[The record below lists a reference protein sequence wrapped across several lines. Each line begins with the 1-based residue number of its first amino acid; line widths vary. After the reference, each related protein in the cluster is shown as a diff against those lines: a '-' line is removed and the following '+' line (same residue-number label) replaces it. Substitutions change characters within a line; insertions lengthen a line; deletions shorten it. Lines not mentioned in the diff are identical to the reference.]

1 MLNDRIT
8 VTAKH
13 EQAADVVIEYLA
25 DKLSPKFIITI
36 GGEVGSGKSTLA
48 YALAHKFKKQGVRSK
63 IVDLDDFYKVPP
75 LERKAWRRSNG
86 IESVGPDEYD
96 WGKIIHV
103 INDFYENNVSVMPC
117 VDLITDYVDEI
128 STNFNGVDIMIIN
141 GLYATKISQADLR
154 IFIELTYDE
163 TKEAQLFGDKEE
175 MTAFRKQILEREHQM
190 VQGLKNGCDLFFDFD
205 ALVDK
210 YHL

>member
-8 VTAKH
+8 VTPKH
-13 EQAADVVIEYLA
+13 EQAADVVLEFLA
-25 DKLSPKFIITI
+25 DKMKPKFIITI
-36 GGEVGSGKSTLA
+36 GGEVGSGKATLA
-48 YALAHKFKKQGVRSK
+48 YALAHKLKKQGVRSK
-63 IVDLDDFYKVPP
+63 IVDLDDFYKIPP
-75 LERKAWRRSNG
+75 LQRKEWRRANG
-86 IESVGPDEYD
+86 IESVGPSEYD

-103 INDFYENNVSVMPC
+103 INDFYENQKSLMPC

-128 STNFNGVDIMIIN
+128 TTNFNDIDIIIIN
-141 GLYATKISQADLR
+141 GLYATKIEQADLR

-163 TKEAQLFGDKEE
+163 TKEAQIFGDKEE
-175 MTAFRKQILEREHQM
+175 MTAFRKQILEREHEM
-190 VQGLKNGCDLFFDFD
+190 VQGLKHGCDLFFDFD

>member
-63 IVDLDDFYKVPP
+63 IVDLDDFY
-75 LERKAWRRSNG
+75 
-86 IESVGPDEYD
+86 
-96 WGKIIHV
+96 
-103 INDFYENNVSVMPC
+103 
-117 VDLITDYVDEI
+117 
-128 STNFNGVDIMIIN
+128 
-141 GLYATKISQADLR
+141 
-154 IFIELTYDE
+154 
-163 TKEAQLFGDKEE
+163 
-175 MTAFRKQILEREHQM
+175 
-190 VQGLKNGCDLFFDFD
+190 
-205 ALVDK
+205 
-210 YHL
+210 

>member
-25 DKLSPKFIITI
+25 DKLRPKFIITI

-63 IVDLDDFYKVPP
+63 IVDLDDFYKVAP
-75 LERKAWRRSNG
+75 LERKSWRRANG

-128 STNFNGVDIMIIN
+128 STNFEGVDVMIIN
-141 GLYATKISQADLR
+141 GLYATKISQSDLR

-163 TKEAQLFGDKEE
+163 TKEAQIFGDKEE
-175 MTAFRKQILEREHQM
+175 MTAFRKQILEREHEM
-190 VQGLKNGCDLFFDFD
+190 VQGLKKGCDLFFDFD

>member
-1 MLNDRIT
+1 M
-8 VTAKH
+8 K
-13 EQAADVVIEYLA
+13 
-25 DKLSPKFIITI
+25 PKFIITI

-48 YALAHKFKKQGVRSK
+48 YALAHKLKKQGIRSK
-63 IVDLDDFYKVPP
+63 IIDLDDFYKIPP
-75 LERKAWRRSNG
+75 LQRKEWRRAKG
-86 IESVGPDEYD
+86 IESVGPSEYN

-103 INDFYENNVSVMPC
+103 INDFYENQKSVMPC

-128 STNFNGVDIMIIN
+128 TTNFEDVNVIILN
-141 GLYATKISQADLR
+141 GLYATKIEQADLR

-163 TKEAQLFGDKEE
+163 TKEAQIFGDKEE
-175 MTAFRKQILEREHQM
+175 MTAFRKQILEREHEM
-190 VQGLKNGCDLFFDFD
+190 VQGLKKGCDLFFDFD

>member
-8 VTAKH
+8 VTPKH
-13 EQAADVVIEYLA
+13 EQAADVVIDYLA
-25 DKLSPKFIITI
+25 DKMKPKFIITI

-48 YALAHKFKKQGVRSK
+48 YALAHKLKKQGIRSK
-63 IVDLDDFYKVPP
+63 IIDLDDFYKIPP
-75 LERKAWRRSNG
+75 LQRKEWRRAKG
-86 IESVGPDEYD
+86 IESVGPSEYN

-103 INDFYENNVSVMPC
+103 INDFYENQKSVMPC

-128 STNFNGVDIMIIN
+128 TTNFEDVNVIILN
-141 GLYATKISQADLR
+141 GLYATKI
-154 IFIELTYDE
+154 
-163 TKEAQLFGDKEE
+163 EAQIFGDKEE
-175 MTAFRKQILEREHQM
+175 MTAFRKQILEREHEM
-190 VQGLKNGCDLFFDFD
+190 VQGLKKGCDLFFDFD

>member
-128 STNFNGVDIMIIN
+128 STNFKGVDIMIIN

-163 TKEAQLFGDKEE
+163 TKEAQIFGDKEE
-175 MTAFRKQILEREHQM
+175 MTAFRKQILEREHEM
-190 VQGLKNGCDLFFDFD
+190 VQGLKKGCDLFFDFD

>member
-8 VTAKH
+8 VTPKH
-13 EQAADVVIEYLA
+13 EQAADVVIDYLA
-25 DKLSPKFIITI
+25 DKMKPKFIITI

-48 YALAHKFKKQGVRSK
+48 YALAHKLKKQDIRSK
-63 IVDLDDFYKVPP
+63 IVDLDDFYKIPP
-75 LERKAWRRSNG
+75 LQRKEWRRANG
-86 IESVGPDEYD
+86 IESVGPSEYD

-103 INDFYENNVSVMPC
+103 INDFYENQKSVMPC

-128 STNFNGVDIMIIN
+128 TTNFKDIDIIIIN
-141 GLYATKISQADLR
+141 GLYATKIEQADLR

-163 TKEAQLFGDKEE
+163 TKEAQIFGDKEE
-175 MTAFRKQILEREHQM
+175 MTAFRKQILEREHEM
-190 VQGLKNGCDLFFDFD
+190 VQGLKKGCDLFFDFD